1 MADKLSDKEIE
12 RRKKQAEQNAAP
24 PKPHENLAQACWV
37 RDQQVGHDAGVER
50 AWTNRDDVGGANGFQ
65 RCW

>member
-24 PKPHENLAQACWV
+24 PKPHENLAQAKGKH
-37 RDQQVGHDAGVER
+37 GHAQMTAKGR
-50 AWTNRDDVGGANGFQ
+50 NFRHQG
-65 RCW
+65 R